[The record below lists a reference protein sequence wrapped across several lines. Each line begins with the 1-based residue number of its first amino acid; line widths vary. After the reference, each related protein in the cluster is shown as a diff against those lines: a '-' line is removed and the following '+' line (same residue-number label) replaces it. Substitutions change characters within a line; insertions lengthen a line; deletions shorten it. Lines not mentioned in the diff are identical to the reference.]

1 MDRKFTKNQELQ
13 RLVTLS
19 AAARSCLG
27 NEAASLKQRLDVPS
41 RVRNSLKQN
50 PTGWLLGSLGSGL
63 AASLVFRRKPALSE
77 RKSRSLPSALL
88 GLTLTA
94 VRPLAKVWL
103 TDQVKNYF
111 NHSLQ
116 RQAGLKRG
124 SSNF

>member
-1 MDRKFTKNQELQ
+1 MDRKISKNQELQ
-13 RLVTLS
+13 RLISLS
-19 AAARSCLG
+19 AAARRCLG
-27 NEAASLKQRLDVPS
+27 NEAAALKQRLDVPS

-63 AASLVFRRKPALSE
+63 AASMVFSRKPAPSE
-77 RKSRSLPSALL
+77 RKSRSLPSAVL

-94 VRPLAKVWL
+94 IRPLAKVWL

-116 RQAGLKRG
+116 RQAVSKR
-124 SSNF
+124 SSSDT

>member
-1 MDRKFTKNQELQ
+1 MDRKISKNQELQ
-13 RLVTLS
+13 RLISLS

-27 NEAASLKQRLDVPS
+27 IEAATLRHRLDVPT

-63 AASLVFRRKPALSE
+63 AASLVFRRKPALTE
-77 RKSRSLPSALL
+77 AKSRSLPSALL

-94 VRPLAKVWL
+94 VQPLAKVWL
-103 TDQVKNYF
+103 TDKLKNYL

-116 RQAGLKRG
+116 RQVATRRD
-124 SSNF
+124 SSNL